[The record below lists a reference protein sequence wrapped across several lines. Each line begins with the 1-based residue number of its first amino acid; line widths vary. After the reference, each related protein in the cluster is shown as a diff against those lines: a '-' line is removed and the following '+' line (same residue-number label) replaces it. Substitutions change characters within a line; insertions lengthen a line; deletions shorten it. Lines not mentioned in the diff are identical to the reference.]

1 MKIIPGR
8 IYKHFKGD
16 LYLVEDVVL
25 HSETKEKL
33 VLYRALYGRGL
44 RYVRPYEMFVSKVDK
59 VKYPD
64 VKQEYRFQLQELE
77 SVAGFVEPSLEK

>member
-1 MKIIPGR
+1 MDIIPGR

-16 LYLVEDVVL
+16 LYLVEDIVL

-44 RYVRPYEMFVSKVDK
+44 RYVRPYEMFASKVDK
-59 VKYPD
+59 IKYPTIE
-64 VKQEYRFQLQELE
+64 QEYRFQLQELE
-77 SVAGFVEPSLEK
+77 SVAGFKEPEI